1 MEFIKTTVWDPAEH
15 INTKDDVIAY
25 IEAALEENDTP
36 LLLAMIDDIAR
47 SKGMVQIVKDLNFED
62 EEIYRS
68 LSQEGTLPFN
78 IIVKVLDSLGFQ
90 LSIRQKVSV

>member
-25 IEAALEENDTP
+25 IEAVLEENDTP
-36 LLLAMIDDIAR
+36 LLFAMIDDIAR
-47 SKGMVQIVKDLNFED
+47 PKRMIQIVKDLNFED
-62 EEIYRS
+62 ENIYS
-68 LSQEGTLPFN
+68 SFSQDGTLPFN

-90 LSIRQKVSV
+90 LSM